1 MTAADGAI
9 AAAALFLLIITGY
22 IYSLDKRV
30 TELERLVG
38 LLWADK
44 EHNDKEVE

>member
-9 AAAALFLLIITGY
+9 VAAALFLLIITAF
-22 IYSLDKRV
+22 IHSLDKRV

-38 LLWADK
+38 LMWADK
-44 EHNDKEVE
+44 ERNDEEVE